1 MIYLNKVFNSNF
13 ILGFTMTV
21 NLFKLISVFLSAT
34 LLLTGLTDNAF
45 ALRPAA
51 SASRN
56 GFETAFL
63 SGDILGPA
71 IPYAKANP
79 FVESELKRR
88 IAEKGKIT
96 FRDYMQVSLYNP
108 EGGYYSSGTVEIGAR
123 TDEGH
128 FLTFPETM
136 QPYFGEA
143 IARQIIQMWENMD
156 FPENFDI
163 VEMGAGNGTLARDI
177 LAYLRKNSP
186 SLFDRLKYNIIE
198 ISPALVQRQIDK
210 IGKGMRGG
218 RFLDKVEHI
227 GIDDIDK
234 IQGVFI
240 SNELP
245 DAMPVH
251 RVRLSDGRLQ
261 ELYITLNREGNFIEV
276 WDDLSTDQIQVYIDQ
291 IYRLEGLNSVEEL
304 LKGIDIDIPVN
315 LDAAKWYRRISDA
328 LDKGYILTIDYGF
341 IGTSIKRWANFFG
354 LIDISQNG
362 GIRLYGMPPGQNNI
376 YDYSGEVDITS
387 DVYFPILKYI
397 GEQNNMN
404 TEGYISQRAFLK
416 NLKVPEDLLNFD
428 SYNDHA
434 FVVLI
439 QSKNAEG
446 RLTGMKN
453 AFDIDKLLI
462 GIDADGLR
470 LFEGPPEASY
480 SSAGISI
487 PLQHNTH
494 TLKALDSA
502 A

>member
-1 MIYLNKVFNSNF
+1 MI
-13 ILGFTMTV
+13 V
-21 NLFKLISVFLSAT
+21 NLFKLISVFLSAI
-34 LLLTGLTDNAF
+34 LLSTGLPANAF

-51 SASRN
+51 SAQRS
-56 GFETAFL
+56 GFQAAFL
-63 SGDILGPA
+63 SGDILSPF
-71 IPYAKANP
+71 IRDVKANP
-79 FVESELKRR
+79 SVELELKRR
-88 IAEKGKIT
+88 IAEQGKIT
-96 FRDYMQVSLYNP
+96 FRDYMEISLYNP

-163 VEMGAGNGTLARDI
+163 VEIGAGNGTLARDI
-177 LAYLRKNSP
+177 LVYLRKQSP
-186 SLFDRLKYNIIE
+186 SLFDKLKYKIVE
-198 ISPALVQRQIDK
+198 ISPALAQRQIDK

-218 RFLDKVEHI
+218 RYLDKVEHI
-227 GIDDIDK
+227 DIDDMDK
-234 IQGVFI
+234 IKGVFI

-245 DAMPVH
+245 DSMPVH
-251 RVRLSDGRLQ
+251 RVRFSAGRLQ
-261 ELYITLNREGNFIEV
+261 EAYITTNAKGDFVES
-276 WDDLSTDQIQVYIDQ
+276 WDDLSTGQIQVYIDQ
-291 IYRLEGLNSVEEL
+291 ICRLEGLNSAEEL
-304 LKGIDIDIPVN
+304 LKGIDIDIPIN
-315 LDAAKWYRRISDA
+315 LDAAEWYHRISDA
-328 LDKGYILTIDYGF
+328 LDSGYILTIDYGF
-341 IGTSIKRWANFFG
+341 MGTSIKRWSHFFG

-362 GIRLYGMPPGQNNI
+362 GVRLYGMPPGQNNI
-376 YDYSGEVDITS
+376 YDYSGGVDITS
-387 DVYFPILKYI
+387 DVYFPILKHI
-397 GEQNNMN
+397 GEQNKMN
-404 TEGYISQRAFLK
+404 TEGYMSQRMFLK
-416 NLKVPEDLLNFD
+416 NLKVPEDLLKYD

-462 GIDADGLR
+462 GIDVDGLR

-487 PLQHNTH
+487 PLQHTAH
-494 TLKALDSA
+494 ILKALDSA

>member
-1 MIYLNKVFNSNF
+1 MFYSRSKSIRAFLAIALILN
-13 ILGFTMTV
+13 
-21 NLFKLISVFLSAT
+21 ISVT
-34 LLLTGLTDNAF
+34 RAF
-45 ALRPAA
+45 ALRPVS
-51 SASRN
+51 SAKRS
-56 GFETAFL
+56 GFEITFFG
-63 SGDILGPA
+63 SDIISP
-71 IPYAKANP
+71 IIRDVKSNP
-79 FVESELKRR
+79 FVESELKRS
-88 IAEKGKIT
+88 ISEKGKIT
-96 FRDYMQVSLYNP
+96 FRDYMEVSLYNP

-156 FPENFDI
+156 FPEDFDI

-177 LAYLRKNSP
+177 LAYIRKNSP

-227 GIDDIDK
+227 NIDDIDK

-261 ELYITLNREGNFIEV
+261 ELYITLNEEGDFIES
-276 WDDLSTDQIQVYIDQ
+276 WDDISTGQIQVYIDQ
-291 IYRLEGLNSVEEL
+291 ICRLEGLNSAEEL
-304 LKGIDIDIPVN
+304 LKGIDMDIPVN
-315 LDAAKWYRRISDA
+315 LDAAEWYHRISDA
-328 LDKGYILTIDYGF
+328 LDSGYILTIDYGF
-341 IGTSIKRWANFFG
+341 IGTSIKRWSNFFG

-362 GIRLYGMPPGQNNI
+362 GIRLYGMPPGQSNI
-376 YDYSGEVDITS
+376 YDYSGGVDITS
-387 DVYFPILKYI
+387 DVYFPILNHI
-397 GEQNNMN
+397 GRINGLS
-404 TEGYISQRAFLK
+404 TEGYISQRMFLK

-470 LFEGPPEASY
+470 LFEGPSEASR
-480 SSAGISI
+480 SSTGISI
-487 PLQHNTH
+487 PLQHNMH